1 MPDQSVLTPQ
11 FHDLIK
17 TTARRIRE
25 NYEEGNIDRA
35 KHFYSTFINT
45 FNDRTDYSL
54 EIVEKLNNEL
64 GDLLPRVQELPI
76 TGGRRKSR
84 RQIRR
89 QSRKRQS
96 RKRQSRKYK

>member
-25 NYEEGNIDRA
+25 NYEEGNIDLA
-35 KHFYSTFINT
+35 KHFYSTFINH

-54 EIVEKLNNEL
+54 EIVEKLKNEL
-64 GDLLPRVQELPI
+64 GDLLPRVQELPV

-84 RQIRR
+84 RQSKKLKR
-89 QSRKRQS
+89 QSKKLKRQS
-96 RKRQSRKYK
+96 RYKY